1 MYLCGGSLCVLRVGE
16 VRHNR
21 RAGIRASGK
30 VTLILNKQLKLG
42 VDWQKNIL
50 SLHLPL
56 IAV

>member
-1 MYLCGGSLCVLRVGE
+1 MCVLRVEE

-21 RAGIRASGK
+21 GAGIRASGK
-30 VTLILNKQLKLG
+30 VTLTLNKQLKLG

>member
-1 MYLCGGSLCVLRVGE
+1 MCVLRVGE

-21 RAGIRASGK
+21 GAGIRASGK
-30 VTLILNKQLKLG
+30 VTLTLNKQLKLG

-50 SLHLPL
+50 SLPLPL